1 MSERHGIIPGRMHS
15 NDIISVEARVAR
27 NDYEDGIKYYRG
39 HSDETGD
46 GFAMVII
53 TPTQQQ
59 WLQKYGRTG
68 VCIDDTFN
76 LTGYNLRVAVV
87 VLVNEWDMGVPGG
100 YLLSFRMTAKEV
112 RVLFAEVRK
121 VVPDFEPAFFMSD
134 DTNTFYNGFVQE
146 FPETQSSYHT
156 PRPTEMRRRL
166 SYGRHRFAEQLNAHK
181 AGMKALHDAQLQVLV
196 TDKGWEV
203 RSGRTYFIE
212 QKQCECDPALNNH
225 CTRDG
230 CGACAYAYCC
240 TCSGDGK
247 AGVCCLHIHAAIVA
261 HPEGRQFR
269 FPPEDGN
276 DNIHS
281 ACDVDVNNNLDVDN
295 FVVEPEVDIVGNSKE
310 NVEETDRMDQNKDN
324 IQRIEMLC
332 SQIKSISPEIAKKP
346 DACDVLDDVVVN
358 MQQIYQQLAAR
369 TEQRAPLN
377 RRFELNTVG
386 PIKKDVPIR
395 LLSRKAAK
403 KSNHDLSSSY

>member
-1 MSERHGIIPGRMHS
+1 MSALCYTRVESEFNDRYRKLLMTLKGKDESDMLHYLENNWSGR
-15 NDIISVEARVAR
+15 VTQWA
-27 NDYEDGIKYYRG
+27 
-39 HSDETGD
+39 
-46 GFAMVII
+46 GFARIWSPFNTSMMVERFHKR
-53 TPTQQQ
+53 
-59 WLQKYGRTG
+59 LKYENQGRVG
-68 VCIDDTFN
+68 NSRLDSIVHSLIN
-76 LTGYNLRVAVV
+76 IPAV
-87 VLVNEWDMGVPGG
+87 L
-100 YLLSFRMTAKEV
+100 AH
-112 RVLFAEVRK
+112 
-121 VVPDFEPAFFMSD
+121 DFEI
-134 DTNTFYNGFVQE
+134 
-146 FPETQSSYHT
+146 
-156 PRPTEMRRRL
+156 RMRRRL

-181 AGMKALHDAQLQVLV
+181 AGMKALHNAQLQVLV

-240 TCSGDGK
+240 TCNGDGK

-269 FPPEDGN
+269 FPSEDGN

-281 ACDVDVNNNLDVDN
+281 ACDVDVNNNVDVDN
-295 FVVEPEVDIVGNSKE
+295 FVVEPEVDIVGNNKE
-310 NVEETDRMDQNKDN
+310 NVEETDRMDRNKDN
-324 IQRIEMLC
+324 IQKIEMLC
-332 SQIKSISPEIAKKP
+332 SQIKSISLEIAKKP

-403 KSNHDLSSSY
+403 KAIMIYRHRIESGHHCAPYL

>member
-146 FPETQSSYHT
+146 FPETQSVKLLCAFHVVQAVLRNANSKLRAITRLVRRRCADGYHT
-156 PRPTEMRRRL
+156 DGT
-166 SYGRHRFAEQLNAHK
+166 
-181 AGMKALHDAQLQVLV
+181 VL
-196 TDKGWEV
+196 
-203 RSGRTYFIE
+203 
-212 QKQCECDPALNNH
+212 LNNLTH
-225 CTRDG
+225 TR
-230 CGACAYAYCC
+230 
-240 TCSGDGK
+240 
-247 AGVCCLHIHAAIVA
+247 
-261 HPEGRQFR
+261 PE
-269 FPPEDGN
+269 
-276 DNIHS
+276 
-281 ACDVDVNNNLDVDN
+281 
-295 FVVEPEVDIVGNSKE
+295 
-310 NVEETDRMDQNKDN
+310 
-324 IQRIEMLC
+324 
-332 SQIKSISPEIAKKP
+332 
-346 DACDVLDDVVVN
+346 
-358 MQQIYQQLAAR
+358 
-369 TEQRAPLN
+369 
-377 RRFELNTVG
+377 
-386 PIKKDVPIR
+386 
-395 LLSRKAAK
+395 
-403 KSNHDLSSSY
+403 